1 MIAFL
6 IIFVL
11 RRECSFRPR
20 SFWRCSC
27 YAGECSSKTRSTLV
41 YPGDRSINRPDKPS
55 HYFVCNTSNLL
66 FFSFFPSFF
75 FSSLLFF
82 FLFFFFS
89 SSFCDIVLLAVYSY
103 KLFEFVRS
111 PFAVLNILPPP
122 LFSFSSYCLSSLLFL
137 LLLFSSFFLFFPIFC
152 ACLIF
157 FSLNSTLRY
166 STLTCVLTNITHV
179 RTYVFLVHMQTLGLV

>member
-1 MIAFL
+1 MREN
-6 IIFVL
+6 VL
-11 RRECSFRPR
+11 QRPGQPW
-20 SFWRCSC
+20 FIQVID
-27 YAGECSSKTRSTLV
+27 RST
-41 YPGDRSINRPDKPS
+41 GQINHHTILCAIRAIFFFFLFFLLFFS
-55 HYFVCNTSNLL
+55 LL
-66 FFSFFPSFF
+66 FFSFSF
-75 FSSLLFF
+75 
-82 FLFFFFS
+82 FFFFS